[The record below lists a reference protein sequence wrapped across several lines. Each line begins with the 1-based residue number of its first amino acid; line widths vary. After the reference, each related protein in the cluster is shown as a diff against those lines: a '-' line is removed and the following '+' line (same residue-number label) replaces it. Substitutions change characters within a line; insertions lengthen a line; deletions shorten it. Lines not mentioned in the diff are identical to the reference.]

1 MINPNKFIGLKQQQ
15 SMGQL
20 TDPQSFQQQFN
31 VNRFTQPLAVPGD
44 QNQTMSPMMQQE
56 KSKVQTVQ
64 NDPKL
69 QEGSDASYG
78 ISGYVNTE
86 KEYKQALQEKNHPNV
101 YGSPAKQTDY
111 PHAPKQMPIDRVRDK
126 IVQPVEKVKQEPY
139 RTGYKKIVRSKV
151 PEMIREEP
159 ARIQEQVQTISPF
172 RQDDPG
178 TKYKA
183 VNVQDLED
191 MGRIKKDKISQYV
204 VNSNEM
210 KTGTSRDTLRL
221 PKDAKHYSGKK
232 YKTGQMIDESD
243 FEDFTKQYN
252 K

>member
-1 MINPNKFIGLKQQQ
+1 MINPPNNNKFIGLQDQQTL
-15 SMGQL
+15 GQL
-20 TDPQSFQQQFN
+20 NDPLQAEQDFLAKRMS
-31 VNRFTQPLAVPGD
+31 QPVPVPGD
-44 QNQTMSPMMQQE
+44 QSPMMQ
-56 KSKVQTVQ
+56 T
-64 NDPKL
+64 N
-69 QEGSDASYG
+69 
-78 ISGYVNTE
+78 
-86 KEYKQALQEKNHPNV
+86 
-101 YGSPAKQTDY
+101 Y
-111 PHAPKQMPIDRVRDK
+111 PHARVKQRGMQPSPKPVMTDRVGG
-126 IVQPVEKVKQEPY
+126 VQETFIQPIQKEMQKPY
-139 RTGYKKIVRSKV
+139 KTGYERIVRSKV
-151 PEMIREEP
+151 PEMKIFEEP
-159 ARIQEQVQTISPF
+159 ARIQQQVQKISPF

-191 MGRIKKDKISQYV
+191 MGRIKKDKIGQYV

-221 PKDAKHYSGKK
+221 PKNAKHYSGKK

>member
-1 MINPNKFIGLKQQQ
+1 MINPNKFIGLKQQE
-15 SMGQL
+15 SMGPL
-20 TDPQSFQQQFN
+20 TDPLQAEQDFLAKRMS
-31 VNRFTQPLAVPGD
+31 QPVPVPGN
-44 QNQTMSPMMQQE
+44 QNQAISPVM
-56 KSKVQTVQ
+56 
-64 NDPKL
+64 
-69 QEGSDASYG
+69 
-78 ISGYVNTE
+78 
-86 KEYKQALQEKNHPNV
+86 
-101 YGSPAKQTDY
+101 QTDY
-111 PHAPKQMPIDRVRDK
+111 PHAGIKQRGMQPLPKPVMTDRVQEQL
-126 IVQPVEKVKQEPY
+126 VQPMQREIQKTARQ
-139 RTGYKKIVRSKV
+139 TGYKKIVRNKI

>member
-1 MINPNKFIGLKQQQ
+1 MINPPNNNKFIGLQDQQTL
-15 SMGQL
+15 GQL
-20 TDPQSFQQQFN
+20 NDPLQAEQDFLAKRMS
-31 VNRFTQPLAVPGD
+31 QPVPAPGD
-44 QNQTMSPMMQQE
+44 QSPMMQ
-56 KSKVQTVQ
+56 T
-64 NDPKL
+64 N
-69 QEGSDASYG
+69 
-78 ISGYVNTE
+78 
-86 KEYKQALQEKNHPNV
+86 
-101 YGSPAKQTDY
+101 Y
-111 PHAPKQMPIDRVRDK
+111 PHAR
-126 IVQPVEKVKQEPY
+126 VKQRGMQPSPKPVMTDHVGGVQEAFIQPIQKEMQKPY
-139 RTGYKKIVRSKV
+139 KTGYERIVRSKV
-151 PEMIREEP
+151 PEMKIFEEP
-159 ARIQEQVQTISPF
+159 ARIQQQVQKISPF

-191 MGRIKKDKISQYV
+191 MGRIKKDKIGQYV

-221 PKDAKHYSGKK
+221 PKNAKHYSGKK

>member
-1 MINPNKFIGLKQQQ
+1 MINPPNNNKFIGLQDQQTL
-15 SMGQL
+15 GQL
-20 TDPQSFQQQFN
+20 NDPLQTEQDFLAKRMS
-31 VNRFTQPLAVPGD
+31 QPVPVPGD
-44 QNQTMSPMMQQE
+44 QSPMM
-56 KSKVQTVQ
+56 
-64 NDPKL
+64 
-69 QEGSDASYG
+69 
-78 ISGYVNTE
+78 
-86 KEYKQALQEKNHPNV
+86 
-101 YGSPAKQTDY
+101 QTDY
-111 PHAPKQMPIDRVRDK
+111 PHAGIKQRGMQPLPKPVMTDRVQEQL
-126 IVQPVEKVKQEPY
+126 VQPMQREIQKTPRQ
-139 RTGYKKIVRSKV
+139 TGYERIVRSKV
-151 PEMIREEP
+151 PEMKIFEEP
-159 ARIQEQVQTISPF
+159 ARIQQQVQKISPF

>member
-44 QNQTMSPMMQQE
+44 QNQTMSPMMQ
-56 KSKVQTVQ
+56 T
-64 NDPKL
+64 N
-69 QEGSDASYG
+69 
-78 ISGYVNTE
+78 
-86 KEYKQALQEKNHPNV
+86 
-101 YGSPAKQTDY
+101 Y

-126 IVQPVEKVKQEPY
+126 IVPHIERVEQEPY
-139 RTGYKKIVRSKV
+139 RTGYKKIVRTGKV
-151 PEMIREEP
+151 SEMKAVEEP

>member
-1 MINPNKFIGLKQQQ
+1 MINPPNNNKFIGLQDQQTL
-15 SMGQL
+15 GQL
-20 TDPQSFQQQFN
+20 NDPLQTEQDFLAKRMS
-31 VNRFTQPLAVPGD
+31 QPVPVPDG
-44 QNQTMSPMMQQE
+44 QTPMMQQQ
-56 KSKVQTVQ
+56 KGKMQTVQ

-69 QEGSDASYG
+69 QKGSDASYG

-101 YGSPAKQTDY
+101 YGSPAKQTNY
-111 PHAPKQMPIDRVRDK
+111 PHA
-126 IVQPVEKVKQEPY
+126 
-139 RTGYKKIVRSKV
+139 
-151 PEMIREEP
+151 
-159 ARIQEQVQTISPF
+159 
-172 RQDDPG
+172 G

-191 MGRIKKDKISQYV
+191 MGRVKKDKIGQYV

-221 PKDAKHYSGKK
+221 PKNAKHYSGKK

>member
-1 MINPNKFIGLKQQQ
+1 MINPPNNNKFIGLQDQQTL
-15 SMGQL
+15 GQL
-20 TDPQSFQQQFN
+20 NDPLQAEQDFLAKRMS
-31 VNRFTQPLAVPGD
+31 QPVPVPGD
-44 QNQTMSPMMQQE
+44 QSPMMQ
-56 KSKVQTVQ
+56 T
-64 NDPKL
+64 N
-69 QEGSDASYG
+69 
-78 ISGYVNTE
+78 
-86 KEYKQALQEKNHPNV
+86 
-101 YGSPAKQTDY
+101 Y
-111 PHAPKQMPIDRVRDK
+111 PHAR
-126 IVQPVEKVKQEPY
+126 VKQRAMQPLMPMERTENVREAVIQPIQKEIQKPY
-139 RTGYKKIVRSKV
+139 RTGYERIVRSKT
-151 PEMIREEP
+151 PDQLKDIAQKPRF
-159 ARIQEQVQTISPF
+159 EQVPQQTAPF

-221 PKDAKHYSGKK
+221 PKNAKHYSGKK

>member
-1 MINPNKFIGLKQQQ
+1 MINPPNNNKFIGLQDQQTL
-15 SMGQL
+15 GQL
-20 TDPQSFQQQFN
+20 NDPLQAEQDFLAKRMS
-31 VNRFTQPLAVPGD
+31 QPVPVPGD
-44 QNQTMSPMMQQE
+44 QSPMMQ
-56 KSKVQTVQ
+56 T
-64 NDPKL
+64 N
-69 QEGSDASYG
+69 
-78 ISGYVNTE
+78 
-86 KEYKQALQEKNHPNV
+86 
-101 YGSPAKQTDY
+101 Y
-111 PHAPKQMPIDRVRDK
+111 PHARVKQRGMQPSPKPVMTDRVGG
-126 IVQPVEKVKQEPY
+126 VQETFIQPIQKEMQKPY
-139 RTGYKKIVRSKV
+139 KTGYERIVRSKV
-151 PEMIREEP
+151 PEMKIFEEP
-159 ARIQEQVQTISPF
+159 ARIQQQVQKISPF

-191 MGRIKKDKISQYV
+191 MGRVKKDKIGQYV

-221 PKDAKHYSGKK
+221 PKNAKHYSGKK

>member
-1 MINPNKFIGLKQQQ
+1 MINPNKFIGLKQQE
-15 SMGQL
+15 SMGPL
-20 TDPQSFQQQFN
+20 TDPLQAEQDFLAKRMS
-31 VNRFTQPLAVPGD
+31 QPVAVPGN
-44 QNQTMSPMMQQE
+44 QNQAISPVMQ
-56 KSKVQTVQ
+56 T
-64 NDPKL
+64 N
-69 QEGSDASYG
+69 
-78 ISGYVNTE
+78 
-86 KEYKQALQEKNHPNV
+86 
-101 YGSPAKQTDY
+101 Y
-111 PHAPKQMPIDRVRDK
+111 PHA
-126 IVQPVEKVKQEPY
+126 
-139 RTGYKKIVRSKV
+139 
-151 PEMIREEP
+151 
-159 ARIQEQVQTISPF
+159 
-172 RQDDPG
+172 PG

>member
-1 MINPNKFIGLKQQQ
+1 MINPPNNNKFIGLQDQQTL
-15 SMGQL
+15 GQL
-20 TDPQSFQQQFN
+20 NDPLQAEQDFLAKRMS
-31 VNRFTQPLAVPGD
+31 QPVPVPGD
-44 QNQTMSPMMQQE
+44 QSPMMQ
-56 KSKVQTVQ
+56 T
-64 NDPKL
+64 N
-69 QEGSDASYG
+69 
-78 ISGYVNTE
+78 
-86 KEYKQALQEKNHPNV
+86 
-101 YGSPAKQTDY
+101 Y
-111 PHAPKQMPIDRVRDK
+111 PHAR
-126 IVQPVEKVKQEPY
+126 VKQRAIQPLMPMPKERIGKVEEAVFQPMQREVQKPY
-139 RTGYKKIVRSKV
+139 RTGYERIVRNKR
-151 PEMIREEP
+151 PDAYELKP
-159 ARIQEQVQTISPF
+159 DIQQPRFEQVPQKTAPF

-221 PKDAKHYSGKK
+221 PKNAKHYSGKK